1 MKRKRTA
8 GNPYKQQRHAN
19 GTFKQV
25 PRSLTLKDKIRRK
38 YPHRVVTTLSSPEY
52 AKFRELSTNLGLPM
66 TDILAYLITNH
77 LDQLAHQ
84 ASFEAGQQSAL
95 EESAANT
102 PQNPTL

>member
-38 YPHRVVTTLSSPEY
+38 YPQRVVTTLSSPEY
-52 AKFRELSTNLGLPM
+52 AKFRELSTTLGLPM

-84 ASFEAGQQSAL
+84 ASFELGQQSIL
-95 EESAANT
+95 DKSTDNPPE
-102 PQNPTL
+102 NPTL